1 VLKGYNSVRT
11 FSVAQQEAFGERYR
25 AEHKSQPPR
34 QAAREPERF
43 RVPKGYDER
52 YDHFVNFFKAVRKER
67 PVYEDA
73 VFGYRAAAPALLC
86 NESYRRGELIGW
98 DPIKMKVV

>member
-1 VLKGYNSVRT
+1 M
-11 FSVAQQEAFGERYR
+11 
-25 AEHKSQPPR
+25 
-34 QAAREPERF
+34 
-43 RVPKGYDER
+43 PKGYDER

-86 NESYRRGELIGW
+86 NESYRQGRMIGW
-98 DPIKMKVV
+98 DPVRMKLVS